1 MAFDVIAT
9 NSSSHT
15 CHARL
20 PHLPRTSTRICL
32 HNCERKHPHQRSWFG
47 YTWTFLRFTT
57 GATNDSPRWRL
68 MCLRRKAAPTLA
80 THLCHIFPE
89 QSKAVYGCTPQ
100 PTYFVFKH
108 VHPYHKL
115 ANNHIYGCTQPIYG
129 CTPQRTYLIRVNL
142 YMNDNCYGYT
152 HDSCV
157 NICS

>member
-1 MAFDVIAT
+1 
-9 NSSSHT
+9 
-15 CHARL
+15 
-20 PHLPRTSTRICL
+20 
-32 HNCERKHPHQRSWFG
+32 
-47 YTWTFLRFTT
+47 
-57 GATNDSPRWRL
+57 

-142 YMNDNCYGYT
+142 YTNDNSYGYT
-152 HDSCV
+152 LDSCV
-157 NICS
+157 HMQLRGRMCAFMCCQQHPDMCFTFANTIVFGRGRAPRSTRRDLIW